1 MPKFVVQPEAG
12 FSSFAPARK
21 ILAALFLLLV
31 LALPQTAC
39 KEETGVPQ
47 VTQKEEASPAK
58 NAPFAQTQ
66 PPPSVSGGEGAIT
79 QRELVVAIKEAPP
92 FVMKREDGSYYGIG
106 IELWRRIADHLQL
119 RYRFLDEP
127 DAAALI
133 KGIASGT
140 FDVSFGALPVTA
152 ERARLVDF
160 TQPFFATG
168 LGIAV
173 PSGENRL
180 FSVSHIL
187 FSRDF
192 LQAVA
197 ILIGIALAVGFVVW
211 LLERRKT
218 GHFQGGVRG
227 LGSGFWWSAVA
238 MTQAGAAQD
247 APATLAGRFVAI
259 FWMIVSI
266 VIITVFTAS
275 VTSKLTKQELR
286 GAIHGLDDLRLVRVG
301 AAQGAATLGY
311 LDRERVAHR
320 TFQSPMDGLHA
331 LKTGEI
337 DAFVYDRPLL
347 NWMVMQQFP
356 ETLRVLDF
364 TVDSLN
370 YAIALP
376 KGSTLMD
383 RLNIAVLDETESDW
397 WQQTLFQYLRKRQ

>member
-1 MPKFVVQPEAG
+1 MPEFVVQPEPG

-21 ILAALFLLLV
+21 ILAALFLLFALV
-31 LALPQTAC
+31 LPQTAC
-39 KEETGVPQ
+39 KEEASAPQ
-47 VTQKEEASPAK
+47 VTQKEQGAPAK
-58 NAPFAQTQ
+58 KDTQ
-66 PPPSVSGGEGAIT
+66 PATPSGEGASR

-92 FVMKREDGSYYGIG
+92 FVMRREDGSYHGIG
-106 IELWRRIADHLQL
+106 IELWQHIAGRLQL
-119 RYRFLDEP
+119 RYHFLNEP
-127 DAAALI
+127 DAAALV

-140 FDVSFGALPVTA
+140 FDASFGALPVTA

-180 FSVSHIL
+180 FSVSRIL

-197 ILIGIALAVGFVVW
+197 VLIGIALAVGFIVW

-218 GHFQGGVRG
+218 GMKG
-227 LGSGFWWSAVA
+227 LGWGFWWSAVA

-259 FWMIVSI
+259 FWMIMSI

-286 GAIHGLDDLRLVRVG
+286 GTIHGLDDLRLVRVG
-301 AAQGAATLGY
+301 AAQGAAALGY
-311 LDRERVAHR
+311 LDRERVPHR
-320 TFQSPMDGLHA
+320 TFVSPMDGLNA
-331 LKTGEI
+331 LKAGEI
-337 DAFVYDRPLL
+337 EAFVYDRPLL
-347 NWMVMQQFP
+347 NWIVTQQFP
-356 ETLRVLDF
+356 ETLRMLDF
-364 TVDSLN
+364 TVDSIT

-383 RLNIAVLDETESDW
+383 RLNIAVLEETESAW
-397 WQQTLFQYLRKRQ
+397 WQQMLFQYLRKTQ